1 MKRMFVLTLAIAAL
15 MMGTIIVSA
24 QQGQRIVYQTV
35 GFANVAPDKTAAY
48 IDFQKNT
55 VSKIIR
61 ERMNT
66 EQILGWTVYQV
77 VYRGLPASEYNFA
90 TVTTYSSPPSQAG
103 QGVVQKATGMSP
115 AEIGT
120 KFGPLATNVG
130 NMLNRAEAGT
140 GPISLQ
146 EGNVTTVVTWKIT
159 PQRGA
164 DYGRYVQTML
174 LPLNAQG
181 VKDGRFLSWGAS
193 RVVSPGGADAPF
205 DAITATTYKDLASAL
220 PTTAPDPNQGQM
232 NFTKV
237 FPNQNFSAFVDQG
250 REVRRNVRTQML
262 RAVTSLQRP
271 TTTSSR

>member
-1 MKRMFVLTLAIAAL
+1 MKRIFVLTLAIAAL
-15 MMGTIIVSA
+15 MMGTIIMSA

-35 GFANVAPDKTAAY
+35 GFANVAGNNTAAY

-55 VSKIIR
+55 VSKIIQ
-61 ERMNT
+61 ERMKT

-77 VYRGLPASEYNFA
+77 IYRGLPASEYNFA
-90 TVTTYSSPPSQAG
+90 TVTTFSGPPTQAG
-103 QGVVQKATGMSP
+103 PAVVKTATGMTG
-115 AEIGT
+115 AEIGA

-140 GPISLQ
+140 SPVALQ
-146 EGNVTTVVTWKIT
+146 EGNVTTVVSWKIA

-181 VKDGRFLSWGAS
+181 VKDGRFLSWGAG

-205 DAITATTYKDLASAL
+205 DAITATTYKDLTSAL
-220 PTTAPDPNQGQM
+220 PSTAPDPGQGQM
-232 NFTKV
+232 NFIKV

-262 RAVTSLQRP
+262 RVITSVQRP
-271 TTTSSR
+271 ATTSSR